1 MEKEVFLFLFLVIFF
16 FGMRGC
22 HVVKLGKTFF
32 GRLKAVKPELVKKEI
47 LFSFSLE
54 NI

>member
-1 MEKEVFLFLFLVIFF
+1 
-16 FGMRGC
+16 MRGC

-32 GRLKAVKPELVKKEI
+32 GRLKAVKKPELVKKEI

>member
-1 MEKEVFLFLFLVIFF
+1 
-16 FGMRGC
+16 MRGC

-32 GRLKAVKPELVKKEI
+32 WSTKSGKTRVGKKGDF
-47 LFSFSLE
+47 LSFSLG

>member
-1 MEKEVFLFLFLVIFF
+1 
-16 FGMRGC
+16 MRGC